1 MHFPILRLVIV
12 SHRGLI
18 GVETE
23 SGMGG
28 FWPFKATEVAEK
40 RRRVPFEYREIEA
53 DSCTRKAG

>member
-18 GVETE
+18 GVEAE
-23 SGMGG
+23 LGMGM
-28 FWPFKATEVAEK
+28 FWPFKAAEVVEK
-40 RRRVPFEYREIEA
+40 RRRVPFKYGEIEA